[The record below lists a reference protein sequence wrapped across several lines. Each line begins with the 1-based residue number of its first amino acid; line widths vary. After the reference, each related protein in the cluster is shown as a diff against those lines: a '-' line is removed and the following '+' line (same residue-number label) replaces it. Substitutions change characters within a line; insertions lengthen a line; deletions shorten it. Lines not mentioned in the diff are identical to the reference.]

1 MTLKEYRNHFKSKL
15 KNIYPEEE
23 IGSFFYLLSEK
34 YLLLPRFEVTFQMDL
49 KLSIDDISKFDEAL
63 NQLEKEVPI
72 QYILGETEFYGLPF
86 KVNSSVLI
94 PRPETEELVEWIIK
108 DCVEIKQPITILD
121 IGTGSGCI
129 AISLANKIPYSKIDA
144 LDISAKAIEIAKEN
158 AKLNQ
163 VPITFSEQDILAL
176 NKLDKTYDIFVS
188 NPPYVRI
195 SEKQKMQAN
204 VLNYEPH
211 KALFVPDENALLFY
225 KSIAEIALKSLKR
238 NGNLYFEINEAF
250 GPEIVGILNELGYE
264 NVTLKKD
271 LFGKD
276 RMVKATNLKIN

>member
-1 MTLKEYRNHFKSKL
+1 MTIKAYRNYFTSKL
-15 KNIYPEEE
+15 EALYPKQE
-23 IGSFFYLLSEK
+23 ICSFFYLLTEN
-34 YLLLPRFEVTFQMDL
+34 YLGLNRVHV
-49 KLSIDDISKFDEAL
+49 AL
-63 NQLEKEVPI
+63 NLQLEINNGTLNKLNRALAQLEKHVPI
-72 QYILGETEFYGLPF
+72 QYIIGETEFFGLPF
-86 KVNSSVLI
+86 KVNPSVLI

-108 DCVEIKQPITILD
+108 DCFEIKQPITILD

-144 LDISAKAIEIAKEN
+144 LDISAKALEIAKKN

-163 VPITFSEQDILAL
+163 VPIAFIEQDILAL
-176 NKLDKTYDIFVS
+176 NRLDKNYDIFVS
-188 NPPYVRI
+188 NPPYVTI

-225 KSIAEIALKSLKR
+225 KSIAEIALKSLKPD
-238 NGNLYFEINEAF
+238 GKLYLEINEAF
-250 GPEIVGILNELGYE
+250 GPEIVDMLGDLGFE
-264 NVTLKKD
+264 NVELRKD
-271 LFGKD
+271 FFGKD